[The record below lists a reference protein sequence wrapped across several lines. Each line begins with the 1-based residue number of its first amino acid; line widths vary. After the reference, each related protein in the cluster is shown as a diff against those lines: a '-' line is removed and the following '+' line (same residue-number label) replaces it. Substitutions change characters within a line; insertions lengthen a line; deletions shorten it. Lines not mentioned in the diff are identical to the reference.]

1 MELAKIYSVS
11 GRFGQREKG
20 FLARPFRS
28 PHHTVTVAGLAGGGA
43 VPKPGELSLAHKGVL
58 FLDELTEFKRPVLE
72 VLRQPLE
79 ERLIRIV
86 RGSGVYVFPADVMLI
101 GAMNP
106 CGCGYYPDRNRCAC
120 STAAIGR
127 HLNKLSRPL
136 LDRIDLT
143 VEVKRLPDRK
153 SVV

>member
-1 MELAKIYSVS
+1 MSAA
-11 GRFGQREKG
+11 GGQREKG

-86 RGSGVYVFPADVMLI
+86 RGGGVYVFPAD
-101 GAMNP
+101 G
-106 CGCGYYPDRNRCAC
+106 
-120 STAAIGR
+120 
-127 HLNKLSRPL
+127 
-136 LDRIDLT
+136 
-143 VEVKRLPDRK
+143 
-153 SVV
+153 